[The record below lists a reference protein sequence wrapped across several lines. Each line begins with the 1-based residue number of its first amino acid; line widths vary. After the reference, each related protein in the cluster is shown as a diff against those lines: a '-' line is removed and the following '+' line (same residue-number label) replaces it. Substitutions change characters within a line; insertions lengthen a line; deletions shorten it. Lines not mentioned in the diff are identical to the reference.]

1 MNISDLFKLRTLS
14 AKILLVFSAFSIC
27 NHAAQ
32 AQIAVSQNQTAAALA
47 ATLTGT
53 GVIVLSPVL
62 TCDTGAN
69 ATFTTGAIDPIGVST
84 GIALTSGSANSIALP
99 ASTFESVGHTPSLSD
114 VDLATL
120 AGGATNDACVLEF
133 DFKAAGDTV
142 KFNYVFASEEY
153 PVFACSSFNDVFGFL
168 ISGGVT
174 APLTSYPTPTNIARV
189 PGTNIPVCINSVNSA
204 PVGTTYPIATCAAL
218 GPGSPFNIYYIDNS
232 TSTMLVYDG
241 KTTVLTAVAG
251 VSPCDTY
258 HLKLGIADVGD
269 DAYNSGVFIQGGS
282 LTSTVPTTITSTG
295 TSGLPYCIRGCN
307 PGNFIFSIP
316 VAQDTPVT
324 VYYNISGTAVN
335 GFDYSTIGTS
345 VVIPAFATSTILNI
359 NTLLVPATGPKVV
372 TLEILKEDP
381 CVPGLF
387 TPVTSASLT
396 ILDSFNFRILT
407 PDSSICAGQLV
418 NLRAVGDS
426 LFDSILN
433 YTWTPTSFVSND
445 TILITV
451 GSSTVTTT
459 YVLTATAD
467 PVLGCTPQSK
477 SVTISILPN
486 PVLTIDSARI
496 NTCVGISVPMN
507 VYVTPPGTPYTYTWL
522 PATDLSSTSIPNPV
536 VTPTLVGDVSY
547 TVTVHPTALAACATT
562 ANILVHTVPDDFVL
576 HNNDTVI
583 CAGESVQ
590 VSITGWPEFNWVWTP
605 PTGVSNVNIMEP
617 VITPTV
623 PATYT
628 VTASYARCP
637 DMVHSFTI
645 DINEPS
651 TEVEVYDT
659 ICLPMSYTIDLTSP
673 LAGYYTYTW
682 LPPTYVSNDTIPNP
696 VITPTVAGLHV
707 YTVVV
712 SPRAVGCDAYNIV
725 NLYVMPNTI
734 DLLTPDTAICKG
746 QSVQILANGHSL
758 FEYQW
763 LPTTGIAVSNIIAP
777 FITPDTSAL
786 YKVKVSYH
794 RCPDFYDSVM
804 IDVQPIP
811 NVYIGGNRF
820 VCEFDTVRLIS
831 SVTPGWYDNYSYT
844 WTPASG
850 LSATGDPAVFFTGID
865 TGTVILT
872 VTTPAGCTGVDSAR
886 MLVLPGNFA
895 TMLPELDFC
904 PHDSAILAPEGGV
917 SYQWS
922 PAMYLSSD
930 NAAQPVIK
938 PITTQ
943 TYSIVATSSYG
954 CKDTLYFKAIVHP
967 AAVVFLDDS
976 VRLHPGEQFQID
988 PQSNCTIFSWSPAGG
1003 LNNRYLMNPI
1013 ATPEVSTKYV
1023 VRAATENG
1031 CKAVDSIN
1039 IIVDYETLIDLP
1051 NAFSPGS
1058 GVNNE
1063 FKIIKRGIA
1072 NLNYFRIFNRWGN
1085 MVFETTNI
1093 DEGWDGTYKGVPQ
1106 NVGVFVYQV
1115 QAVTQSGKIFTKQ
1128 GNVTLLR

>member
-1 MNISDLFKLRTLS
+1 MNISDLIKIRTLS
-14 AKILLVFSAFSIC
+14 AKILMVFSALSFCIHVA
-27 NHAAQ
+27 N
-32 AQIAVSQNQTAAALA
+32 AQILVSQNQTAAMLA

-69 ATFTTGAIDPIGVST
+69 AIYTTATMDPIGITS
-84 GIALTSGSANSIALP
+84 GIALTTGSANSIALP
-99 ASTFESVGHTPSLSD
+99 ASSFESVGHTPSLSD
-114 VDLATL
+114 ADLAVL

-133 DFKAAGDTV
+133 DFKAAGDTI

-174 APLTSYPTPTNIARV
+174 APITSYPTPTNLARV

-218 GPGSPFNIYYIDNS
+218 GPGSPFNMYYIDNS

-407 PDSSICAGQLV
+407 PDSSICAGQV
-418 NLRAVGDS
+418 VFLRAVGDS

-433 YTWTPTSFVSND
+433 YTWTPTTLVSND
-445 TILITV
+445 TLLTTIGTP
-451 GSSTVTTT
+451 TVTTT
-459 YVLTATAD
+459 FVLTATAD
-467 PVLGCTPQSK
+467 PVLGCSPQSK
-477 SVTISILPN
+477 NVTISIYPN

-507 VYVTPPGTPYTYTWL
+507 VYVSPPGTPYSYTWL
-522 PATDLSSTSIPNPV
+522 PATSLSSSTISNPI

-547 TVTVHPTALAACATT
+547 TVTVHPTALPACAST
-562 ANILVHTVPDDFVL
+562 ATILVHTVPDDFVL

-590 VSITGWPEFNWVWTP
+590 VSITGWPEFNWVWAP
-605 PTGVSNVNIMEP
+605 PTGVSNINIMEP

-673 LAGYYTYTW
+673 IAGYYSYTW

-696 VITPTVAGLHV
+696 VITPTVAGSHV

-712 SPRAVGCDAYNIV
+712 SPRALGCDAYSVV

-734 DLLTPDTAICKG
+734 DLLTPDTAICEG
-746 QSVQILANGHSL
+746 QSVQILANGHEL

-763 LPTTGIAVSNIIAP
+763 LPTTGIPVSNILTPI
-777 FITPDTSAL
+777 ITPDTSAL

-794 RCPDFYDSVM
+794 RCPDFYDSVL
-804 IDVQPIP
+804 IDVQPTP
-811 NVYIGGNRF
+811 TVYIGGNRF

-831 SVTPGWYDNYSYT
+831 SVTPGWYTNYTYT
-844 WTPASG
+844 WTPADG
-850 LSATGDPAVFFTGID
+850 LSATGDPSVFYTGRD
-865 TGTVILT
+865 TGTVVLT

-895 TMLPELDFC
+895 QMVSEMDFC
-904 PHDSAILAPEGGV
+904 PRDSAILVPEGGV
-917 SYQWS
+917 TYQWS

-938 PITTQ
+938 PITSQ

-954 CKDTLYFKAIVHP
+954 CKDTLYFKATVHP
-967 AAVVFLDDS
+967 AAVVFLEDS
-976 VRLHPGEQFQID
+976 VRLHPGEQYQID

-1003 LNNRYLMNPI
+1003 LSGKYLMNPI
-1013 ATPEVSTKYV
+1013 ATPEVSTRYV
-1023 VRAATENG
+1023 VKAATENG
-1031 CKAVDSIN
+1031 CVAVDSIN
-1039 IIVDYETLIDLP
+1039 IIVDAETLIDLP
-1051 NAFSPGS
+1051 NAFTPGS

-1072 NLNYFRIFNRWGN
+1072 NLKYFRIFNRWGN